1 MIKIVSWMFGLSI
14 GAGTGALIVM
24 ILVPVTGG
32 EIRRRLK
39 DGYTDAMEAARLAA
53 DQRRAELESELAR
66 RRGRPLPAPT
76 VANNSKWPALLADG
90 KKR

>member
-32 EIRRRLK
+32 EIRRRLRE
-39 DGYTDAMEAARLAA
+39 GYAETMEAARLAA
-53 DQRRAELESELAR
+53 DQRRAELEAELAR
-66 RRGRPLPAPT
+66 RQGRPLPAPT
-76 VANNSKWPALLADG
+76 GAHNSRRPALPAG
-90 KKR
+90 RQKR